1 MTFVPCP
8 DNPLGLPVERESPVF
23 FGATKLYTAPLIETE
38 KTGKYQFKCK
48 LHGYNL
54 LIQKLSNLRLQTH
67 LS

>member
-8 DNPLGLPVERESPVF
+8 DNPLGLFERESPVF

-54 LIQKLSNLRLQTH
+54 LIQKLSNLRL
-67 LS
+67 

>member
-8 DNPLGLPVERESPVF
+8 DNPLGLFERESPVF

>member
-8 DNPLGLPVERESPVF
+8 DNPLGLFERESPVF

-54 LIQKLSNLRLQTH
+54 LIQKLSNLRLQTQ
-67 LS
+67 LT